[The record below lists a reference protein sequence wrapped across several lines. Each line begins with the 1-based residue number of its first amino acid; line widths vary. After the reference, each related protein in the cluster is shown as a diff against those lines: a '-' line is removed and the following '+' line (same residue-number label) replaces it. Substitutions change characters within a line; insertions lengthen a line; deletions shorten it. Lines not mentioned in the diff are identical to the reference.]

1 VVHTKRRLVRNV
13 QGCLRAAVDA
23 PPPEDVTAAEDAFA
37 VEKQGGD
44 MGDTVGLLVC
54 IACVHRPA

>member
-1 VVHTKRRLVRNV
+1 M